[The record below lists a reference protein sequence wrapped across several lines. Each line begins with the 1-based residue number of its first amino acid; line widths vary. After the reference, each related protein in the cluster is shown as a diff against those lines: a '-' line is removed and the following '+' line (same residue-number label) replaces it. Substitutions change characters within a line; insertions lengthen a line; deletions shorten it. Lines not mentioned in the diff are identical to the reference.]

1 MPRRSLPLSEE
12 CVRINRAPK
21 RREPVMSFTSR
32 EPQHVEAPVTDY
44 IERARQLGPE
54 LDVAA
59 EEIEGRRA
67 LPEPI
72 VEALVELGLFR
83 LLLPRSLGGAEL
95 PPAVYVQVIEEVA
108 KHDASTAWCLG
119 QATGCTMTSAFLDP
133 EVAREIF
140 GGKRGIVAWGPAG
153 PAEARAVAG
162 GYRLT
167 GTWSFASGSHHATWL
182 GAHVAIL
189 GGDGIPRLRPNGGSV
204 IRTLLFPKAS
214 AGFTD
219 IWHVIGLRGTGSDS
233 YTVTD
238 LFVPEKY
245 TVFREAEPKPRQPG
259 LLYAFSSS
267 NIYSSAFAGVALG
280 IARSALDAFVE
291 LARDKIP
298 RGAKRILRD
307 NNVIQSQVAQSEA
320 QLGAARVVLLGS
332 LEQIWRDVA
341 QSGRLTLGHNTTI
354 RLASTWA
361 IHQARDVVDTAYHA
375 AGATAIFESNPFERR
390 FRDVHTVVQQY
401 QGRQAHFETVGQV
414 LLGLRPEATMFTF

>member
-1 MPRRSLPLSEE
+1 MQL
-12 CVRINRAPK
+12 V
-21 RREPVMSFTSR
+21 PVAMHESQS
-32 EPQHVEAPVTDY
+32 TDY
-44 IERARQLGPE
+44 VERARQLGPE
-54 LDVAA
+54 LEAAA
-59 EEIEGRRA
+59 EEIERRRE

-72 VEALVELGLFR
+72 VEALVECGLFR

-95 PPAVYVQVIEEVA
+95 PPGAYVQVIEEIA

-119 QATGCTMTSAFLDP
+119 QANGCTMTAALLDP
-133 EVAREIF
+133 EVARQIF
-140 GGKRGIVAWGPAG
+140 GDRRGIVAWGPPG
-153 PAEARAVAG
+153 PAEARAAAG

-167 GTWSFASGSHHATWL
+167 GTWSFTSGSHHATWL

-189 GGDGIPRLRPNGGSV
+189 GEDGTPRLRPDGGPV

-214 AGFTD
+214 AEFAD

-238 LFVPEKY
+238 LFVPESH
-245 TVFREAEPKPRQPG
+245 TVLREAEPKPRQPG

-267 NIYSSAFAGVALG
+267 NMYSSGFAGVALG
-280 IARSALDAFVE
+280 IARSTLDAFID

-298 RGAKRILRD
+298 RGARRTLRD
-307 NNVIQSQVAQSEA
+307 DNVVQSQVAQSEA
-320 QLGAARVVLLGS
+320 RLRAARAFLLGS

-341 QSGRLTLGHNTTI
+341 RSGRLTLDHNTTL

-390 FRDVHTVVQQY
+390 FRDVHTVIQQY
-401 QGRQAHFETVGQV
+401 QGRQAHFATVGQV
-414 LLGLRPEATMFTF
+414 VLGLQPEGTMFTF

>member
-1 MPRRSLPLSEE
+1 MNSTSGDLQDAQSPDHDYLRRAQE
-12 CVRINRAPK
+12 
-21 RREPVMSFTSR
+21 
-32 EPQHVEAPVTDY
+32 
-44 IERARQLGPE
+44 LGPE
-54 LDVAA
+54 LEAAA
-59 EEIEGRRA
+59 EEIERRRD
-67 LPEPI
+67 LPEAI
-72 VEALVELGLFR
+72 VESLIERGLFR
-83 LLLPRSLGGAEL
+83 LLLPRTLGGAEL
-95 PPAVYVQVIEEVA
+95 PPAAYVAVIEEVA
-108 KHDASTAWCLG
+108 KHDASVAWCLG
-119 QATGCTMTSAFLDP
+119 QACGCTMTSAYLDS

-140 GGKRGIVAWGPAG
+140 GGKRGIVAWGPPG
-153 PAEARAVAG
+153 PAEARAVPG

-189 GGDGIPRLRPNGGSV
+189 APDGAPQLRPDGGPMM
-204 IRTLLFPKAS
+204 RTLLFPKAS
-214 AGFTD
+214 ASLTD

-245 TVFREAEPKPRQPG
+245 TVSRETAAKPRQPG

-267 NIYSSAFAGVALG
+267 NIYASGFAGVALG

-298 RGAKRILRD
+298 RGAKRTLRD
-307 NNVIQSQVAQSEA
+307 NNVVQAQVSQSEA
-320 QLGAARVVLLGS
+320 RLRGARAFLVGS
-332 LEQIWRDVA
+332 LDEIWRDVGR
-341 QSGRLTLGHNTTI
+341 SRRLTMDHNTTI

-390 FRDVHTVVQQY
+390 FRDIHTVIQQY
-401 QGRQAHFETVGQV
+401 QGRQAHFETVGQA
-414 LLGLRPEATMFTF
+414 LLGLEPEGAMFTF